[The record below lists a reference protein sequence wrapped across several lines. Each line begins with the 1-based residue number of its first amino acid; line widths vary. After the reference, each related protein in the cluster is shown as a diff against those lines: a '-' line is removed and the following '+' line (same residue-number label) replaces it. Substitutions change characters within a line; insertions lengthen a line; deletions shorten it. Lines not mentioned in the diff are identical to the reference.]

1 MNIDK
6 DKGIIYC
13 HGCLRR
19 YTDPDRMV
27 PRDIHRDIYL
37 DGDVVR
43 CLLCDSILGYTW
55 DAPEFFHVPSYG
67 RAEES

>member
-1 MNIDK
+1 MNIDN

-19 YTDPDRMV
+19 HTDPDRMI

-37 DGDVVR
+37 EGDVVK
-43 CLLCDSILGYTW
+43 CLICDSILGYTW
-55 DAPEFFHVPSYG
+55 DAPKYFHVAPYN
-67 RAEES
+67 EDES